1 MEGMIFLTN
10 RMDQYRIE
18 RKLGSGTCT
27 RCCLF
32 MILVGSIFLVRSR
45 KDGCMYALKQ
55 VRIGEDASSRI
66 NTVGYSIDEEVIHP
80 SRESSINQYLM
91 ENATSQQQAF
101 FVNMK
106 SIMWRYLVR
115 CLTN

>member
-1 MEGMIFLTN
+1 MNESWVVEPVQDVVF
-10 RMDQYRIE
+10 
-18 RKLGSGTCT
+18 
-27 RCCLF
+27 F
-32 MILVGSIFLVRSR
+32 MILVGSVFLVRSR